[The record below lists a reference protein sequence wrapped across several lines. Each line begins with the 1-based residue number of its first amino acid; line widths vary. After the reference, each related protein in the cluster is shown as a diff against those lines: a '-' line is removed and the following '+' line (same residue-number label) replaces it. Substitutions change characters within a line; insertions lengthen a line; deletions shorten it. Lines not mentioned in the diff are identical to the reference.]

1 MIYKEKIIH
10 HWDELLLPYQLFLYL
25 EFNIISHMAM
35 YSSKFY
41 TTFWLL
47 LNLFTNDFII
57 FADLKWKRPKL
68 SIMLIF
74 QLFTICWLSRCY
86 KTQGELQDKIT
97 IKNDVICIEL
107 SRNLYHFIVCF
118 DANKSMFWVKLQR
131 IMPEVVS
138 QRKGNGDIEVIKR
151 LYTCAEKRLLFL
163 VGISLK
169 C

>member
-74 QLFTICWLSRCY
+74 QLFTICWLSDCY
-86 KTQGELQDKIT
+86 KTQGELQGKIT
-97 IKNDVICIEL
+97 IKSDVICIEL

-118 DANKSMFWVKLQR
+118 AANESMFWVKLQR
-131 IMPEVVS
+131 IMPEVVN
-138 QRKGNGDIEVIKR
+138 QRRGNEGIEAIKR

-163 VGISLK
+163 FGVPLK